1 MNKKLRDAKNYDRIA
16 GYFCSSILE
25 IAGETIEAVCGTVRV
40 VCSSNLSK
48 EDVDIACH
56 AQKMRQEWCAY
67 APEEK
72 YTSEES
78 IGRLARL
85 HRLLSSGKLQVRVI
99 PDSVYGLMHGK
110 AGVITY
116 NDGRKTSFLGSINE
130 TKRAFRLNYEMI
142 WEDDSAEAVTW
153 VQEEFDFFWHNP
165 YAVDLC
171 NFVVEDIGRI
181 AKRYVVPLKE
191 WREHAEIPIAAA
203 EEPVFRKEFGL
214 WEHQKYFVEQ
224 VFREHQT
231 NGGARFLLA
240 DQVGLGKTIQ
250 LAMAV
255 KLIALLDDAP
265 ILIIVP
271 KTLVF
276 QWQDEMVS
284 LLDMPSA
291 VWTGHG
297 WQDEKD
303 YFYLGNGQRSILQC
317 PRRIGII
324 SQGLVARRTK
334 GAKYLLQKHY
344 ACVVLDEA
352 HRARRRN
359 TDKDA
364 DKHRAVPNFLL
375 QFINEISSKTKSL
388 LLATATPVQINTI
401 EVFDLVN
408 ALGISTP
415 KVMGDPYSEWHRHPQ
430 HMLDMVCGKISPPKS
445 EIAMWDILRNPLPA
459 RGSSNRI
466 TRLRNALGVGDD
478 IFVLL
483 PGVYGEA
490 RYSIQDKIRELYMTD
505 EFVQNYNPYIR
516 HIIRRT
522 RKYLESTINK
532 KTGTPYLKKITVLLY
547 AEKTLDALPLEGNMH
562 QAYERAQEFCALLS
576 ARVKAGG
583 FMSTLLLK
591 RIGSTMLAG
600 EKTAKRMLAWTE
612 EGRQILADEFD
623 TFFEENDPDEAG
635 AYGEVKKLT
644 KDETELLRRLVKI
657 LAKNKN
663 KDPKYQRVMEILTK
677 GVRDD
682 ETPWKERG
690 CIIFSQYFDSAKHL
704 TETLSTDIPET
715 VIGLYAGG
723 DQSGC
728 YVDGVFHK
736 LLKDDIKAKVKE
748 HKMKILV
755 GTDAASEGLNLRT
768 LSTLINLDLPWNPT
782 RLEQRKGRIQ
792 RIGQVS
798 DAVYIYNLRYKDSV
812 EDKVHKVLSQRLNDI
827 YDMFGQIPDTL
838 EDVWIDVANNDITRA
853 EERINAIPNKNPFTI
868 KYENVPPK
876 TGDWEKCAKVLDKK
890 EKMEQLLRGW

>member
-297 WQDEKD
+297 WQDEKG
-303 YFYLGNGQRSILQC
+303 YFYLENGQRSILQC

-359 TDKDA
+359 IDKDA

-415 KVMGDPYSEWHRHPQ
+415 KVMGDQYSEWHRHPQ

-478 IFVLL
+478 IFVLP

-532 KTGTPYLKKITVLLY
+532 KTGAPYLKKITVLLY
-547 AEKTLDALPLEGNMH
+547 GEKTLDALPLEGNMH

-623 TFFEENDPDEAG
+623 TSFEENDPDEAG
-635 AYGEVKKLT
+635 AYSEVKNLT
-644 KDETELLRRLVKI
+644 KDEIELLRRLVKI

-704 TETLSTDIPET
+704 AETLSTDIPET
-715 VIGLYAGG
+715 VIGLYASG

-736 LLKDDIKAKVKE
+736 LLKDEIKAKVKE

-755 GTDAASEGLNLRT
+755 GTDAASEGLNLQT

>member
-1 MNKKLRDAKNYDRIA
+1 M
-16 GYFCSSILE
+16 
-25 IAGETIEAVCGTVRV
+25 T
-40 VCSSNLSK
+40 
-48 EDVDIACH
+48 
-56 AQKMRQEWCAY
+56 
-67 APEEK
+67 
-72 YTSEES
+72 
-78 IGRLARL
+78 
-85 HRLLSSGKLQVRVI
+85 
-99 PDSVYGLMHGK
+99 
-110 AGVITY
+110 
-116 NDGRKTSFLGSINE
+116 
-130 TKRAFRLNYEMI
+130 
-142 WEDDSAEAVTW
+142 
-153 VQEEFDFFWHNP
+153 
-165 YAVDLC
+165 
-171 NFVVEDIGRI
+171 
-181 AKRYVVPLKE
+181 
-191 WREHAEIPIAAA
+191 
-203 EEPVFRKEFGL
+203 
-214 WEHQKYFVEQ
+214 
-224 VFREHQT
+224 
-231 NGGARFLLA
+231 
-240 DQVGLGKTIQ
+240 
-250 LAMAV
+250 
-255 KLIALLDDAP
+255 
-265 ILIIVP
+265 
-271 KTLVF
+271 
-276 QWQDEMVS
+276 
-284 LLDMPSA
+284 
-291 VWTGHG
+291 
-297 WQDEKD
+297 
-303 YFYLGNGQRSILQC
+303 
-317 PRRIGII
+317 
-324 SQGLVARRTK
+324 RRTK

-359 TDKDA
+359 IDKDA

-415 KVMGDPYSEWHRHPQ
+415 KVMGDQYSEWHRHPQ

-478 IFVLL
+478 IFVLP

-532 KTGTPYLKKITVLLY
+532 KTGAPYLKKITVLLY
-547 AEKTLDALPLEGNMH
+547 GEKTLDALPLEGNMH

-635 AYGEVKKLT
+635 AYSEVKNLT
-644 KDETELLRRLVKI
+644 KDEIELLRRLVKI

-704 TETLSTDIPET
+704 AETLSTDIPET

-736 LLKDDIKAKVKE
+736 LLKDEIKAKVKE

-755 GTDAASEGLNLRT
+755 GTDAASEGLNLQT

-798 DAVYIYNLRYKDSV
+798 DVVYIYNLRYKDSV

>member
-1 MNKKLRDAKNYDRIA
+1 
-16 GYFCSSILE
+16 
-25 IAGETIEAVCGTVRV
+25 
-40 VCSSNLSK
+40 
-48 EDVDIACH
+48 
-56 AQKMRQEWCAY
+56 
-67 APEEK
+67 
-72 YTSEES
+72 
-78 IGRLARL
+78 
-85 HRLLSSGKLQVRVI
+85 
-99 PDSVYGLMHGK
+99 
-110 AGVITY
+110 
-116 NDGRKTSFLGSINE
+116 
-130 TKRAFRLNYEMI
+130 
-142 WEDDSAEAVTW
+142 
-153 VQEEFDFFWHNP
+153 
-165 YAVDLC
+165 
-171 NFVVEDIGRI
+171 
-181 AKRYVVPLKE
+181 
-191 WREHAEIPIAAA
+191 
-203 EEPVFRKEFGL
+203 
-214 WEHQKYFVEQ
+214 
-224 VFREHQT
+224 
-231 NGGARFLLA
+231 
-240 DQVGLGKTIQ
+240 
-250 LAMAV
+250 
-255 KLIALLDDAP
+255 
-265 ILIIVP
+265 
-271 KTLVF
+271 
-276 QWQDEMVS
+276 
-284 LLDMPSA
+284 MPSA
-291 VWTGHG
+291 MPSH
-297 WQDEKD
+297 
-303 YFYLGNGQRSILQC
+303 
-317 PRRIGII
+317 
-324 SQGLVARRTK
+324 
-334 GAKYLLQKHY
+334 
-344 ACVVLDEA
+344 
-352 HRARRRN
+352 
-359 TDKDA
+359 A
-364 DKHRAVPNFLL
+364 D
-375 QFINEISSKTKSL
+375 
-388 LLATATPVQINTI
+388 
-401 EVFDLVN
+401 
-408 ALGISTP
+408 
-415 KVMGDPYSEWHRHPQ
+415 
-430 HMLDMVCGKISPPKS
+430 
-445 EIAMWDILRNPLPA
+445 
-459 RGSSNRI
+459 
-466 TRLRNALGVGDD
+466 
-478 IFVLL
+478 
-483 PGVYGEA
+483 VY
-490 RYSIQDKIRELYMTD
+490 D
-505 EFVQNYNPYIR
+505 
-516 HIIRRT
+516 
-522 RKYLESTINK
+522 INK
-532 KTGTPYLKKITVLLY
+532 KTGAPYLKKITVLLY
-547 AEKTLDALPLEGNMH
+547 GEKTLDALPLEGNMH

-682 ETPWKERG
+682 EIPWKERG

-704 TETLSTDIPET
+704 AETLSTDIPET

-736 LLKDDIKAKVKE
+736 LLKDEIKAKVKE

-755 GTDAASEGLNLRT
+755 GTDAASEGLNLQT

>member
-25 IAGETIEAVCGTVRV
+25 VAGETIEAVCGTVRV

-85 HRLLSSGKLQVRVI
+85 HRLLSSDKLQVHVI

-171 NFVVEDIGRI
+171 NFIVEDIGRI
-181 AKRYVVPLKE
+181 AERSVVPLKE

-255 KLIALLDDAP
+255 KLIALLDDTP

-297 WQDEKD
+297 WQDEKG
-303 YFYLGNGQRSILQC
+303 YFYLKNGQRSILQC

-324 SQGLVARRTK
+324 SQGLVTRRTK

-359 TDKDA
+359 IDKDA

-415 KVMGDPYSEWHRHPQ
+415 KVMGDQYSEWHRHPQ

-478 IFVLL
+478 IFVLP

-532 KTGTPYLKKITVLLY
+532 KTGAPYLKKITVLLY
-547 AEKTLDALPLEGNMH
+547 GEKTLDALPLEGNMH
-562 QAYERAQEFCALLS
+562 QAYERAQGFCALLS

-623 TFFEENDPDEAG
+623 IFFEENDPDEAG
-635 AYGEVKKLT
+635 AYSEVKNLT
-644 KDETELLRRLVKI
+644 KDEIELLRRLVKI

-704 TETLSTDIPET
+704 AETLSTDIPET

-736 LLKDDIKAKVKE
+736 LLKDEIKAKVKE

-755 GTDAASEGLNLRT
+755 GTDAASEGLNLQT

-798 DAVYIYNLRYKDSV
+798 DVVYIYNLRYKDSV